1 LKTEPRQ
8 PGARGAVI
16 LASLSIDTGA
26 TLSGFD
32 TVTELL
38 TNSGTIS
45 AEHGKLDPAAG
56 VTGSGQIDIGKRA
69 TLELGGPTS
78 EAVTFDG
85 KHGTLLF
92 DLANFAFSGDP
103 LVTSVSGTGATGTTT
118 DVTIQDG
125 SLTTTL
131 HLLNQYTSQFAVSA
145 SAYTL
150 TSDHTGSDPGTLL
163 AVAHTPNSHTI

>member
-26 TLSGFD
+26 TLSGFG

-45 AEHGKLDPAAG
+45 AEHGKLDLAAG

-78 EAVTFDG
+78 ETVTFDG
-85 KHGTLLF
+85 KHETLLL
-92 DLANFAFSGDP
+92 DLANDFSVG
-103 LVTSVSGTGATGTTT
+103 LA
-118 DVTIQDG
+118 
-125 SLTTTL
+125 
-131 HLLNQYTSQFAVSA
+131 QF
-145 SAYTL
+145 
-150 TSDHTGSDPGTLL
+150 
-163 AVAHTPNSHTI
+163 

>member
-38 TNSGTIS
+38 TN
-45 AEHGKLDPAAG
+45 GKLDLAAG

-85 KHGTLLF
+85 KHGKLLL
-92 DLANFAFSGDP
+92 DLANDFSVG
-103 LVTSVSGTGATGTTT
+103 LA
-118 DVTIQDG
+118 
-125 SLTTTL
+125 
-131 HLLNQYTSQFAVSA
+131 QF
-145 SAYTL
+145 
-150 TSDHTGSDPGTLL
+150 
-163 AVAHTPNSHTI
+163 

>member
-1 LKTEPRQ
+1 MKTEPRQ

-45 AEHGKLDPAAG
+45 AEHGKLDLEAG
-56 VTGSGQIDIGKRA
+56 VTESGQLDIGKRA

-85 KHGTLLF
+85 KHETLLL
-92 DLANFAFSGDP
+92 DLANDFSVG
-103 LVTSVSGTGATGTTT
+103 LA
-118 DVTIQDG
+118 
-125 SLTTTL
+125 
-131 HLLNQYTSQFAVSA
+131 QF
-145 SAYTL
+145 
-150 TSDHTGSDPGTLL
+150 
-163 AVAHTPNSHTI
+163 